1 MAAVVGV
8 LLLCSSSSAVAAFMM
23 GGDKDKPAPASDSAP
38 AADPAPATDP
48 APAADP
54 APATDPA
61 PAADPSPP
69 PEPAS
74 TSVGS
79 LEGYADFE
87 NLEIKPGS
95 QPDGDTCQDDTS
107 LNACKTQCNYDG
119 RCTAFTYDAEAKKC
133 CLTSGVSGVKY
144 NKNVVTFVKTIPK
157 YDVVSLGGRA
167 GGNIKNGT
175 TVETVEE
182 CANECEK
189 NNSCVGFSFS
199 SGKCQLKKESGL
211 ASRYTETGFQFYER
225 KDKPEPGL
233 NNVRYVRLERP
244 SANYP
249 NNIINIAEV
258 EIFDKDGNNVAKGK
272 SVTGGP
278 GSAHSAGPYKR
289 LTDGNLSN
297 FAHTTG
303 NGRSHIQI
311 DLGSSMNIRNMVIT
325 NRQDC
330 CKQRTGNMI
339 LKFLDRNK
347 EEIFVTSEVA
357 KSKNKMKMDFSEID
371 PKWTY

>member
-23 GGDKDKPAPASDSAP
+23 GGDKDKPAPATDPAPASDSAP
-38 AADPAPATDP
+38 AADPAPAP
-48 APAADP
+48 APAP
-54 APATDPA
+54 PP
-61 PAADPSPP
+61 PPP

-87 NLEIKPGS
+87 NLEIKPGY
-95 QPDGDTCQDDTS
+95 QPDEDTCQDDTS
-107 LNACKTQCNYDG
+107 LNACKTQCSYDG

-144 NKNVVTFVKTIPK
+144 NKNIVTFVKTIPK
-157 YDVVSLGGRA
+157 YDLVSLGDRA
-167 GGNIKNGT
+167 GGNINNGT

-182 CANECEK
+182 CADECEK
-189 NNSCVGFSFS
+189 NNSCVGFSFN
-199 SGKCQLKKESGL
+199 SGKCQLKKENGL
-211 ASRYTETGFQFYER
+211 ASRYTESGFQFYER
-225 KDKPEPGL
+225 KEKPEPGL
-233 NNVRYVRLERP
+233 SNVRYVRLERP
-244 SANYP
+244 SAKYP
-249 NNIINIAEV
+249 DNIINIAEV

-278 GSAHSAGPYKR
+278 GKAHSAGPYKR
-289 LTDGNLSN
+289 LTDGKLSN

-311 DLGSSMNIRNMVIT
+311 DLGSSNNIRNMVIT

-330 CKQRTGNMI
+330 CKQRTQNMI
-339 LKFLDRNK
+339 VKFLDRNK

-357 KSKNKMKMDFSEID
+357 KNKNKMKMDFTEVE